1 MKNALYL
8 AFAILFLSACQKN
21 EPGTETLDG
30 SKNSNVLQ
38 EATPSTFTQKLLV
51 EMYSSA
57 VCATCPDAMQ
67 KFLNYESQYPGR
79 VIGADIH
86 TFDPMDVPMYD
97 TLDNLLNI
105 TAFSSGSFNRLP
117 YNGSAVI
124 HKTEWSSSNIVN
136 TTLQKT
142 AKCGLKINTSFSGN
156 NANISVSCAFNTN
169 LIGDYR
175 LTVYLTEDSVTGSA
189 SGYNQSN
196 YYNNTPSSPFYQ
208 LGNPIVGYYHRDVL
222 RKVLTSGKG
231 KSITNGGALT
241 KGSII
246 QNNFTTSISGYNSS
260 RLTVIAFINKV
271 GSTATTHE
279 ILNAQ
284 KVKLGKNQNWD

>member
-1 MKNALYL
+1 MKKALYF
-8 AFAILFLSACQKN
+8 AIAILFLSACRKN
-21 EPGTETLDG
+21 EPGSDISEGL
-30 SKNSNVLQ
+30 KNSNVLQ
-38 EATPSTFTQKLLV
+38 ETAPSTFTQKLLV
-51 EMYSSA
+51 EMYSSS

-67 KFLNYESQYPGR
+67 KFLNYEAQYPGR

-136 TTLQKT
+136 TALQKN
-142 AKCGLKINTSFSGN
+142 AVCGLKINSSISGN
-156 NANISVSCAFNTN
+156 SVDISVACAFNTN
-169 LIGDYR
+169 LTGDYR

-208 LGNPIVGYYHRDVL
+208 LGNPIVGYKHRDVL
-222 RKVLTSGKG
+222 RKVLTAGKG
-231 KSITNGGALT
+231 NSITNGGAVT
-241 KGSII
+241 KGVVIK
-246 QNNFTTSISGYNSS
+246 NNFTTSIANYNAS
-260 RLTVIAFINKV
+260 RLTIIAFINKV
-271 GSTATTHE
+271 GSSATTQE
-279 ILNAQ
+279 ILNVQ
-284 KVKLGKNQNWD
+284 KVKVGANQNWD